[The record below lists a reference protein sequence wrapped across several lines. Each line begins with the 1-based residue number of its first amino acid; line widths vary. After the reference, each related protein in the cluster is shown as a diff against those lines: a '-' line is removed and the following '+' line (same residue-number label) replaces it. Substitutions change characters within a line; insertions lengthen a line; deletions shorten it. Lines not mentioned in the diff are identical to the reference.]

1 MINEEEI
8 ENQMIDDI
16 NNNCLDEIVIDTING
31 LEKMQDTFN
40 TDSIEVLNEDA
51 QFENVCGVETD
62 ENENI

>member
-16 NNNCLDEIVIDTING
+16 NNNCLDEIVIDTINE

-51 QFENVCGVETD
+51 QFENVYGVETD